1 MRRAVPVILATVG
14 GLALMANFH
23 THPTD
28 VVVGTVPGTAR
39 PATAAPSPTA
49 AAPPASGAG
58 SAGGGASG
66 QTPSRNGAST
76 PSTAASPAS
85 TTTAAGSSSA
95 TGVQNVDG
103 PVITT
108 PYGDVQVEVTINGRQ
123 LLDVKALELPSDR
136 SRSARISQNAGP
148 ELRSEALRAQS
159 ANINMV
165 SGATDTSDGFAQSL
179 QAAILK
185 AKRS

>member
-28 VVVGTVPGTAR
+28 VTVGTVPGTAR
-39 PATAAPSPTA
+39 SATAAPSPTA
-49 AAPPASGAG
+49 AAPPSSGSG
-58 SAGGGASG
+58 PTGGGASD
-66 QTPSRNGAST
+66 QTPARNSPSAPSRAPSPTST
-76 PSTAASPAS
+76 SA
-85 TTTAAGSSSA
+85 AAGSSSTA
-95 TGVQNVDG
+95 GSQVLDG

-108 PYGDVQVEVTINGRQ
+108 PYGDVQVEVTVNGRQ
-123 LLDVKALELPSDR
+123 LVDVKALQLPSDR

-159 ANINMV
+159 ANIDLV
-165 SGATDTSDGFAQSL
+165 SGASYTSQAYVDSL
-179 QAAILK
+179 QGALDQV
-185 AKRS
+185 SH

>member
-14 GLALMANFH
+14 GLALMANLH

-28 VVVGTVPGTAR
+28 VVVDTVPGAAR
-39 PATAAPSPTA
+39 AATAAPATTA

-85 TTTAAGSSSA
+85 TTTAAGSSPVA
-95 TGVQNVDG
+95 GVQNVDG

-159 ANINMV
+159 ANIDLV
-165 SGATDTSDGFAQSL
+165 SGASYTSQAYVDSL
-179 QAAILK
+179 QGALDQVNH
-185 AKRS
+185 